1 MNTGRFW
8 NKGRAIGIA
17 GALAL
22 GAWVSGSAF
31 AQASEGAIVGV
42 AKAGDTVLIRGS
54 DTGFKREI
62 KIEKDGKYQVRR
74 VPTGYYDV
82 SVTHADGTQDPAKT
96 VVVKPG
102 GAGRVQ

>member
-1 MNTGRFW
+1 MKSGYIR
-8 NKGRAIGIA
+8 NKGRAIVA
-17 GALAL
+17 AAALAL
-22 GAWVSGSAF
+22 GVGAGGAVL

-54 DTGFKREI
+54 DTGFKREL
-62 KIEKDGKYQVRR
+62 KIDKDGKYQVRR

-82 SVTHADGTQDPAKT
+82 SVTHADGSQEPIKS

>member
-1 MNTGRFW
+1 MKSGYIRNTGR
-8 NKGRAIGIA
+8 AIVA
-17 GALAL
+17 ASALAL
-22 GAWVSGSAF
+22 GVGASGVVF

-42 AKAGDTVLIRGS
+42 AKTGDTVLIRGS
-54 DTGFKREI
+54 DTGFKREL

-82 SVTHADGTQDPAKT
+82 SVTHADGSQEPIKN